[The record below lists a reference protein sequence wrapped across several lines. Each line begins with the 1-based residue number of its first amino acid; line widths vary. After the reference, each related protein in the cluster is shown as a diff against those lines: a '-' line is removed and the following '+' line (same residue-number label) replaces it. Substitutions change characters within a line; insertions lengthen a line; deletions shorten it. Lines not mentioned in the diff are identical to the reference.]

1 MCFQWY
7 LFYTSVSV
15 DTCLCTRINTLRF
28 QKNCFGSA
36 ACVRGPML
44 FHVSEVSNLRISTS
58 TKRLIVALAIVVL
71 GGVSLYGA
79 PCETGAA
86 TVIGSPTFGATVST
100 FSGLGVDPTVTCIE
114 NSLWSNPVN
123 FGLGTYVKGAEGWGT
138 GVDNLVLGSY
148 NTAGSAAANAN
159 ALDHAWVQDTSGSG
173 GLPGGIVGDR
183 PSLGIIWDLGGQA
196 NKAAVF
202 VFVDHGP
209 VPGEVLENT
218 AWLSNDPNAADG
230 DWTQAFL
237 THVYGYGFEDDSTS
251 ISDGFV
257 AVYSLPDPTATFRYV
272 SVTWGGPGAIVR
284 DGDNE
289 IDAVGG
295 LKADDTGVG
304 DTVPEPSTYASMG
317 GGLALLLVGLR
328 RRKK

>member
-1 MCFQWY
+1 
-7 LFYTSVSV
+7 
-15 DTCLCTRINTLRF
+15 
-28 QKNCFGSA
+28 
-36 ACVRGPML
+36 ML
-44 FHVSEVSNLRISTS
+44 FHVSEVSNLRINTS
-58 TKRLIVALAIVVL
+58 TKRLIVALAIVLL
-71 GGVSLYGA
+71 GGMSLYGA
-79 PCETGAA
+79 PCETAPA
-86 TVIGSPTFGATVST
+86 TGIGSPTFGATVGT
-100 FSGLGVDPTVTCIE
+100 FVGLGVDPTITCIE

-123 FGLGTYVKGAEGWGT
+123 FGLGSYVKGAEGFGT
-138 GVDNLVLGSY
+138 GVDNLTLGSY
-148 NTAGSAAANAN
+148 NGAGSLAGNAN
-159 ALDHAWVQDTSGSG
+159 ALDHAWVQDTSPSA
-173 GLPGGIVGDR
+173 GLGGIVGSG
-183 PSLGIIWDLGGQA
+183 PSNGIIWDLGGQA

-230 DWTQAFL
+230 AWTQAFL
-237 THVYGYGFEDDSTS
+237 THVYGYGWEDDSTS

-304 DTVPEPSTYASMG
+304 DTVPEPSTYASLG
-317 GGLALLLVGLR
+317 GGLAVMLVALR